1 MAIIERPSTVPALAG
16 SATPQFVT
24 PASAYGVYRRPVSTT
39 GWRSWLFTVDHKKLG
54 LMYGVSAMFFFLVG
68 GIEALLIRTQLAA
81 PDNTVLSAS
90 VYNQMFTMHA
100 TTMVFLF
107 VMPMAAGWANYF
119 VPLQIG
125 ARDVAFPRMNAFG
138 FWCFLFGGIFLN
150 TSWILGGAADGG
162 WFMYQP
168 NANALFSPSHG
179 VDFWSLGLQITGI
192 ASLTGA
198 INLIVTILNM
208 RAPGMT
214 LMKMPIF
221 TWMILVVQFL
231 LVFAIPVITVA
242 LFLLM
247 FQRNFGAQFFNVDA
261 GADPLL
267 WQHLFWIFG
276 HPEVYILILPS
287 FGIVSEVL
295 PVFSRK
301 PLFGYKFVVF
311 SGAAIGFVGWGV
323 WAHHMFA
330 SGLGPVSVA
339 VFSVS
344 TMLIA
349 IPTGVKIVNWTLT
362 MWGGK
367 LHFTTAMLF
376 AIGLIV
382 EFTIGGLSGVTHAV
396 SPSDTQQTDTY
407 YIVAHFHYVLFG
419 GAVFG
424 IFAGFYY
431 WWPKMF
437 GKMLNETLGKWN
449 FWLMVIG
456 MNLTFGPMHILGLQ
470 GQPRRMVVY
479 PEKLTGEGFFNL
491 HFWNTV
497 ASVGSYILAIGISAV
512 PGQRVAHDAQRCGR
526 RRSIRGMRAASNGSP
541 PTRRRCTTSTSI
553 PHVHALDEFFHLKYE
568 EVDTDAGPRL
578 RQGARPPKSC
588 MPSKRPTP
596 TRTSTCRRRRTGRWC
611 WPSPCRSWPTGS
623 SSPSCSPSSVDAS
636 CCWRCSGGRSSRR
649 SPTTATTTRRA
660 RWRTRARSSP
670 VSEATLVETPAP
682 DDHPETGHGDT
693 VTGHSPTH
701 HRAEQQQAGDVA
713 VPRQRVLAVR
723 WTDLHVHAVP
733 RSAHRYTRSG
743 AAVGHPADLGVE
755 LRAADELADDGA
767 RRQRRT
773 ATRRPPDSHLA
784 DGDGVARARRSS
796 APRST
801 SSPPSTTRVSASR
814 PACSARASTR
824 SPASTAST

>member
-16 SATPQFVT
+16 GEAPQFVS
-24 PASAYGVYRRPVSTT
+24 PASTYGVYRRPVSTT

-68 GIEALLIRTQLAA
+68 GVEALLIRTQLAM

-198 INLIVTILNM
+198 INLIVTVLNM
-208 RAPGMT
+208 RAPGMS

-367 LHFTTAMLF
+367 LRFTTAMMF

-382 EFTIGGLSGVTHAV
+382 EFTIGGLSGVTHSV

-437 GKMLNETLGKWN
+437 GKLLNETLGKWN

-479 PEKLTGEGFFNL
+479 PENLTGDGFFNL

-497 ASVGSYILAIGISAV
+497 ASVGSYLLAIGIFLFLVNVVHTTRKGAKA
-512 PGQRVAHDAQRCGR
+512 PLDPWDA
-526 RRSIRGMRAASNGSP
+526 RSLEWLTTNP
-541 PTRRRCTTSTSI
+541 PKEHNFDVI
-553 PHVHALDEFFHLKYE
+553 PQVHALDEFFHLKYE

-578 RQGARPPKSC
+578 HKIRTAEELMAEQEANADSHIH
-588 MPSKRPTP
+588 MPSP
-596 TRTSTCRRRRTGRWC
+596 SY
-611 WPSPCRSWPTGS
+611 WPM
-623 SSPSCSPSSVDAS
+623 
-636 CCWRCSGGRSSRR
+636 
-649 SPTTATTTRRA
+649 
-660 RWRTRARSSP
+660 
-670 VSEATLVETPAP
+670 
-682 DDHPETGHGDT
+682 
-693 VTGHSPTH
+693 
-701 HRAEQQQAGDVA
+701 
-713 VPRQRVLAVR
+713 VLAIA
-723 WTDLHVHAVP
+723 LPIMAYGIIFSKLLAV
-733 RSAHRYTRSG
+733 AGG
-743 AAVGHPADLGVE
+743 AILLLAMFGWALEPSVADDSDFDPPPPGGE
-755 LRAADELADDGA
+755 PNKELA
-767 RRQRRT
+767 
-773 ATRRPPDSHLA
+773 S
-784 DGDGVARARRSS
+784 V
-796 APRST
+796 
-801 SSPPSTTRVSASR
+801 
-814 PACSARASTR
+814 
-824 SPASTAST
+824 

>member
-1 MAIIERPSTVPALAG
+1 MAIIEQPSAVPALPTG
-16 SATPQFVT
+16 DVPQFVT
-24 PASAYGVYRRPVSTT
+24 PASSYGVFRRPVTTT
-39 GWRSWLFTVDHKKLG
+39 GWRSWIFTVDHKKLG
-54 LMYGVSAMFFFLVG
+54 LMYAVSATFFFLVG
-68 GIEALLIRTQLAA
+68 GIEALLIRTQLLS

-100 TTMVFLF
+100 TTMIFLF
-107 VMPMAAGWANYF
+107 VMPVTTGLANYF

-150 TSWILGGAADGG
+150 TSWLLGGAADGG

-168 NANALFSPSHG
+168 NANALFSPTHG

-192 ASLTGA
+192 ASLTSA
-198 INLIVTILNM
+198 LNLIVTVLNM

-221 TWMILVVQFL
+221 TWMVLVVQFL

-247 FQRNFGAQFFNVDA
+247 FQRVFGAQFFNVDA

-311 SGAAIGFVGWGV
+311 SGAAIGFIGWGV

-367 LHFTTAMLF
+367 LWFSTAMLF

-431 WWPKMF
+431 WWPKVF
-437 GKMLNETLGKWN
+437 GKMLSEKIGKWN

-456 MNLTFGPMHILGLQ
+456 MNMTFGPMHILGLQ

-491 HFWNTV
+491 HFWNSV
-497 ASVGSYILAIGISAV
+497 ASIGSYILAIGVFMFLVNVWHTTRKGAPS
-512 PGQRVAHDAQRCGR
+512 PLDPWDA
-526 RRSIRGMRAASNGSP
+526 RSLEWLTTNP
-541 PTRRRCTTSTSI
+541 PKEHNFDTI
-553 PHVHALDEFFHLKYE
+553 PHVHALDEYFHLKYE

-578 RQGARPPKSC
+578 VKVRTAEELQAEQEANADKHIH
-588 MPSKRPTP
+588 MPSPSYWPIVLAIALPIMAYGIIYSIVLTVIGGAILLLAAYGWALEP
-596 TRTSTCRRRRTGRWC
+596 STA
-611 WPSPCRSWPTGS
+611 PESDYDPPE
-623 SSPSCSPSSVDAS
+623 
-636 CCWRCSGGRSSRR
+636 GG
-649 SPTTATTTRRA
+649 SPTK
-660 RWRTRARSSP
+660 
-670 VSEATLVETPAP
+670 
-682 DDHPETGHGDT
+682 
-693 VTGHSPTH
+693 
-701 HRAEQQQAGDVA
+701 
-713 VPRQRVLAVR
+713 
-723 WTDLHVHAVP
+723 
-733 RSAHRYTRSG
+733 
-743 AAVGHPADLGVE
+743 
-755 LRAADELADDGA
+755 ELA
-767 RRQRRT
+767 
-773 ATRRPPDSHLA
+773 
-784 DGDGVARARRSS
+784 GV
-796 APRST
+796 
-801 SSPPSTTRVSASR
+801 
-814 PACSARASTR
+814 
-824 SPASTAST
+824 